1 MEVDVLV
8 RTFAPP
14 AGGTA
19 SEFILKT
26 GDVVEGELKWFG
38 YKPAAGGN
46 PAENLYN
53 GIKMYSRESSTK
65 YILHASTGAQYQDEF
80 LHTTLEPTSVDSIT
94 NKKYVDGL
102 WDFSQ
107 YPELT

>member
-1 MEVDVLV
+1 V
-8 RTFAPP
+8 
-14 AGGTA
+14 
-19 SEFILKT
+19 LKT
-26 GDVVEGELKWFG
+26 GDTVEGELKWFG

-46 PAENLYN
+46 PAENLYH

-65 YILHASTGAQYQDEF
+65 YILNASTGAGFENES
-80 LHTTLEPTSVDSIT
+80 LRTSLEPTLNDSIT

>member
-1 MEVDVLV
+1 MLK
-8 RTFAPP
+8 
-14 AGGTA
+14 AGDII
-19 SEFILKT
+19 S
-26 GDVVEGELKWFG
+26 GELLWYG

-53 GIKMYSRESSTK
+53 GIKIVSRESSTK
-65 YILHASTGAQYQDEF
+65 YIFHASTGAKYENEF
-80 LHTTLEPTSVDSIT
+80 VKTTLEPTSVDSIT